1 MKWIVVVASSL
12 IACSANAGQLIC
24 ANPDSGSI
32 NVRSKCLKSEIAM
45 TLNNAGQ
52 LLTQTP
58 TKVISA
64 CRTITT
70 SQATATGAAAV
81 SLTCNSGEF
90 LLNYGDWT
98 APFVLTTA
106 RSHEVF
112 YSGVIPIGVNI
123 STSYDFG
130 LPQSS
135 SIMNW
140 TLNAT
145 ATCCPRF

>member
-1 MKWIVVVASSL
+1 MKWVVVVASSL
-12 IACSANAGQLIC
+12 LAGSVNAGQLVC
-24 ANPDSGSI
+24 ANPDSGAI
-32 NVRSKCLKSEIAM
+32 NVRSKCLKNESVL

-52 LLTQTP
+52 FLAQTP
-58 TKVISA
+58 TKVIPA
-64 CRTITT
+64 CRTVTA
-70 SQATATGAAAV
+70 SQATTTGAAAV
-81 SLTCNSGEF
+81 SMTCNAGEF

-135 SIMNW
+135 SITNW